1 QEESAELSRNIL
13 SGEYASH
20 AKSAALAIL
29 FKNDGKPA
37 LDDLL
42 DAAAGTDERLRFT
55 ALTIL
60 KEHQELEIPER
71 WVNRFDSRPPEV
83 QADIIAM
90 LGPGRASVA
99 MLMPYVESEHQPVRA
114 AAAQAVASIGGDE
127 ALSGLMDAL
136 FEAQNPKDIATL
148 KSALLQLPTD
158 ALVSKTAASL
168 PSADGYSKA
177 ALIDMLATRRAN
189 DYLDSVLN
197 ALDDSE
203 QQVRMAVYSGLGNLM
218 KPKDVDR
225 LPALLESTQ
234 TADEREALLKS
245 VAEVAGESDSAAA
258 SIVESMNDLSAE
270 QKVSVMTILPE
281 IGGPKALDAVVQ
293 ASNNSNSSV
302 KKAANKALAAWPEPS
317 AIAPLFEA
325 FKDASGAG
333 RKPLLQG
340 YIRLVGQ
347 SKYAAEDKV
356 QF

>member
-1 QEESAELSRNIL
+1 
-13 SGEYASH
+13 
-20 AKSAALAIL
+20 
-29 FKNDGKPA
+29 
-37 LDDLL
+37 
-42 DAAAGTDERLRFT
+42 
-55 ALTIL
+55 
-60 KEHQELEIPER
+60 
-71 WVNRFDSRPPEV
+71 
-83 QADIIAM
+83 
-90 LGPGRASVA
+90 
-99 MLMPYVESEHQPVRA
+99 
-114 AAAQAVASIGGDE
+114 
-127 ALSGLMDAL
+127 
-136 FEAQNPKDIATL
+136 
-148 KSALLQLPTD
+148 
-158 ALVSKTAASL
+158 
-168 PSADGYSKA
+168 
-177 ALIDMLATRRAN
+177 
-189 DYLDSVLN
+189 
-197 ALDDSE
+197 
-203 QQVRMAVYSGLGNLM
+203 LM

-302 KKAANKALAAWPEPS
+302 KKAANKTLAAWPDPS
-317 AIAPLFEA
+317 AILPLFEA

-356 QF
+356 QFLKDAYAAASSVDEKSMILKGWAGLTSPEALQMIIAHLEDGNSEIKEQAQQAAARFLAQSGGNIDRPLSLIEAATSGQT